1 MNLTI
6 RNAGIPS
13 LMSDWLNSDFFGPDL
28 TDVEFFN
35 GKRLGVTVP
44 SANIAETDKEFTID
58 LAAPGLTR
66 KDFKLESDNHILTV
80 SAEKRDEKEDE
91 AEGYSRREYSYNSF
105 SRSFTLPENVKE
117 DKIDAKYQD
126 GVLKIIVPKKEASPK
141 KNKKQISVA

>member
-13 LMSDWLNSDFFGPDL
+13 LMSDWLNSDSFGPDL

-66 KDFKLESDNHILTV
+66 KDFKVESDNHILTV